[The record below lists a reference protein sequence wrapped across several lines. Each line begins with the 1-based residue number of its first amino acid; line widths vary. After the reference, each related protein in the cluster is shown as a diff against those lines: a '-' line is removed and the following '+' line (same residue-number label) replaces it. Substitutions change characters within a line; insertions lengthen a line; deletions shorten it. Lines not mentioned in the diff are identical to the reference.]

1 MKSFKRV
8 LGGEES
14 LEIFGVVGENLY
26 LANSGFFTKSQGYLQ
41 PNFSKL
47 SKTQSA
53 DGSYEFVLTGTT
65 GGLLHERRMKLNE
78 SGYSV
83 EVTDLLR
90 SSLSSDI
97 RITPYVVIERN
108 SLNESAG
115 GFLNPESFAYLGP
128 VFSTQED
135 VYEKYSFS
143 DLEESPFRK
152 TSSGGW
158 VALIQ
163 HYFLSAW
170 IPDQTMSYK
179 YQGQQG
185 EGSGR
190 FIVGYTAQSSTLE
203 PGGLA
208 EAKNTLYVGPKLP
221 GELSKIQENLNLTVD
236 YGFLFWLGSQCIGC
250 WNTGTLFLITGEW
263 L

>member
-1 MKSFKRV
+1 
-8 LGGEES
+8 
-14 LEIFGVVGENLY
+14 
-26 LANSGFFTKSQGYLQ
+26 
-41 PNFSKL
+41 
-47 SKTQSA
+47 
-53 DGSYEFVLTGTT
+53 
-65 GGLLHERRMKLNE
+65 MKLNE

-221 GELSKIQENLNLTVD
+221 GELSKIQENLN
-236 YGFLFWLGSQCIGC
+236 
-250 WNTGTLFLITGEW
+250 
-263 L
+263 